1 MHRKEAEVNPEPE
14 KVVPFE
20 ALEKV
25 SSMAQKMKKSLM
37 ENFIFCAVLE
47 VRSKFNRLFF
57 YQQSDE
63 SLVHLFF
70 CFKIELRLTI
80 TSFTF
85 YTET

>member
-25 SSMAQKMKKSLM
+25 SSTAQKMKKSLI

-47 VRSKFNRLFF
+47 VRSKFNRFFF
-57 YQQSDE
+57 YQQPDE
-63 SLVHLFF
+63 SLVHLSF

-80 TSFTF
+80 TSFTL